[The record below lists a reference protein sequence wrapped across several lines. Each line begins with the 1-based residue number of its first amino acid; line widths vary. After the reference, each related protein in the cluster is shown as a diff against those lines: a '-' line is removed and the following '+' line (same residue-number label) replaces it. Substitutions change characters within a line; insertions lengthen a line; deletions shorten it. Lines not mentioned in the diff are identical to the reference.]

1 MSKHLF
7 TVKLNPDYA
16 AELLKNNGFADF
28 IYEDAIN
35 IDGFKKVIVLVFEK
49 YFMRVEGRAG
59 VTVIIENSSGETN
72 VKVITA
78 GVGKGMIFGFD
89 WGASDRMIDD
99 VRSCFSDSIISE
111 SELD

>member
-1 MSKHLF
+1 MSKYLF

-16 AELLKNNGFADF
+16 AELLKNNGFADL

-35 IDGFKKVIVLVFEK
+35 IDGVKKVIVLVLEK

-72 VKVITA
+72 IKVITS

-89 WGASDRMIDD
+89 WGASDSMIDD
-99 VRSCFSDSIISE
+99 VRRCFSNNIISE
-111 SELD
+111 NELD